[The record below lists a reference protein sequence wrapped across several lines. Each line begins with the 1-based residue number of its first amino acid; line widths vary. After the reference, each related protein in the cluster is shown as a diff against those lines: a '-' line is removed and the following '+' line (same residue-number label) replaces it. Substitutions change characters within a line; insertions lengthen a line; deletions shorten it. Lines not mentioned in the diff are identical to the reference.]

1 MIIVTGAL
9 GFIGSNLLAEL
20 ELRGYEDL
28 VSIDTFGTDD
38 KWKNVAKRSCISFVF
53 PDQTFDFINK
63 NKDNIKALIH
73 LGAISSTTEKDVDL
87 IARNNIQLTMELYQF
102 CTKNRIPFI
111 YASSAA
117 TYGHGKNE
125 GGFLDDE
132 SLDFL
137 QTLRPLNPYGW
148 SKLSVDKLIAKDKM
162 KHPVSSQVV
171 GLKFFNVYGPNEY
184 HKGGQKSV
192 IPQFFKQYQEA
203 GYARLFI
210 TNGAK
215 RDFVF
220 VDDCVDVMIWMLE
233 HPQVSGLFNVG
244 TGVAATFEDVAECVA
259 KSMGIEPNIKHIEM
273 PEGLARQYQF
283 FTQSSTEKLRSVG
296 YPHQM
301 HNISQGVEKYVKEY
315 LLKGDDLKY
324 R

>member
-20 ELRGYEDL
+20 ERRGYEDL
-28 VSIDTFGTDD
+28 VSVDTFGTDD
-38 KWKNVAKRSCISFVF
+38 KWKNVAKRSCVSFVF

-102 CTKNRIPFI
+102 CTENRIPFI

-132 SLDFL
+132 SLGFL

-162 KHPVSSQVV
+162 RHSLSSQVV

-192 IPQFFKQYQEA
+192 IPQFFKQYQEV
-203 GYARLFI
+203 GYAKLFI

-244 TGVAATFEDVAECVA
+244 TGEAATFEDVAECVA
-259 KSMGIEPNIKHIEM
+259 KSMGIEPNIEHIEM

-283 FTQSSTEKLRSVG
+283 FTQSSTDKLRSVG

-301 HNISQGVEKYVKEY
+301 HNIHQGVEKYVKEF